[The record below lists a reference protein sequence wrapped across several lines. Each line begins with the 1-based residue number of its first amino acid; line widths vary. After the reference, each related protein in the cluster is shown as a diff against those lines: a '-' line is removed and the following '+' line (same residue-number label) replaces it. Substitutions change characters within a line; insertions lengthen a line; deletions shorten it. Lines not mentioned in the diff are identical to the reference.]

1 VESRIRMTHDIRK
14 TMNSPRSDSDH
25 DTESDIHN
33 PTHQPRLSPQVQ
45 AQLGQRLRVF
55 YETLKLG
62 EQPVPDRFIEL
73 INRLDEAQPEEK
85 RS

>member
-1 VESRIRMTHDIRK
+1 MTHDIRK
-14 TMNSPRSDSDH
+14 KMNLPRSDSDH
-25 DTESDIHN
+25 DMESDIQN

-73 INRLDEAQPEEK
+73 INRLDDAPPEEK

>member
-1 VESRIRMTHDIRK
+1 MAQQFRK
-14 TMNSPRSDSDH
+14 IVSLPMSGSDSD
-25 DTESDIHN
+25 N
-33 PTHQPRLSPQVQ
+33 PVAPRQPRLSPQVQ

-73 INRLDEAQPEEK
+73 IDRLDEIPPEEK